1 MLKNSDEREGEGD
14 ISAKSV
20 CCASF
25 VFWLLRINNYHTL
38 RTIQLKLSWLALGI
52 VLYTQ
57 NMVQSRHDYELV
69 KILDNMIY
77 IEFFFNK
84 YQVRMVQD
92 MSEAQDDNFKK
103 VKTNKYLLFVIF
115 QSLIFKTVVQSNYF
129 LIVV

>member
-1 MLKNSDEREGEGD
+1 
-14 ISAKSV
+14 
-20 CCASF
+20 
-25 VFWLLRINNYHTL
+25 
-38 RTIQLKLSWLALGI
+38 
-52 VLYTQ
+52 
-57 NMVQSRHDYELV
+57 MVQSRHDYELV

-77 IEFFFNK
+77 IEFFFIK

>member
-1 MLKNSDEREGEGD
+1 MTYAWNS
-14 ISAKSV
+14 IVHAKYGAIPSR
-20 CCASF
+20 
-25 VFWLLRINNYHTL
+25 LRVSQNSRQYD
-38 RTIQLKLSWLALGI
+38 
-52 VLYTQ
+52 LYR
-57 NMVQSRHDYELV
+57 V
-69 KILDNMIY
+69 
-77 IEFFFNK
+77 FFNK

>member
-57 NMVQSRHDYELV
+57 NMVQSRDGVTNYEFV
-69 KILDNMIY
+69 KILDNMI
-77 IEFFFNK
+77 
-84 YQVRMVQD
+84 
-92 MSEAQDDNFKK
+92 
-103 VKTNKYLLFVIF
+103 
-115 QSLIFKTVVQSNYF
+115 
-129 LIVV
+129 